1 MAKLFSDILKET
13 VGGFMAASYD
23 CAVEEVALTTC
34 ESLQAAAV
42 VDACVTCITATPTA
56 TDCGDLGPVCAA
68 MDACEEGMCGVC
80 GNQLDHDYMEC
91 LVSPCSGCDDSQGS
105 SSVSWI

>member
-42 VDACVTCITATPTA
+42 VDACVACITATPTA
-56 TDCGDLGPVCAA
+56 TDCGGLGPVCAA
-68 MDACEEGMCGVC
+68 MDACEEGACSVC
-80 GNQLDHDYMEC
+80 GNQLDYYMEC
-91 LVSPCSGCDDSQGS
+91 LVSPCGGCDDSQGS
-105 SSVSWI
+105 SVSWI